1 MTGRASS
8 KPPPGRASSKPP
20 RDARARGDAW
30 KSARRAELLDAADR
44 VVRRL
49 GPAAS
54 MDDFAAEAG
63 ITRVVLY
70 RYFGDKGGLLQ
81 ALAQR
86 YVHALLDRLRVAMD
100 RSDEPEERLAA
111 TVDAY
116 LSFLEA
122 NREVYAFL
130 MHRAIREGPEAQAT
144 VADFMRGVARE
155 VGDVLAAEIARLGL
169 DPSPAQAWGHGV
181 VGMVHLAGDWWLEH
195 RDDVPRARVVE
206 QLVTLL
212 AHGLLGAAAAGTKG
226 AGGGAYGWSSR

>member
-1 MTGRASS
+1 MVTVIICNMSAGAPS
-8 KPPPGRASSKPP
+8 KRTRP
-20 RDARARGDAW
+20 RPAPARGEAW
-30 KSARRAELLDAADR
+30 KSARREELLDAADR

-86 YVHALLDRLRVAMD
+86 YVHALLDRLRAAME
-100 RSDEPEERLAA
+100 RSDAPEERLAA
-111 TVDAY
+111 TIDAY
-116 LSFLEA
+116 LSFLEH

-155 VGDVLAAEIARLGL
+155 VGDVLAAEIARFGF
-169 DPSPAQAWGHGV
+169 DPAPAEAWGHGV

-195 RDDVPRARVVE
+195 RDDVPRRRIVD
-206 QLVTLL
+206 QLVALL
-212 AHGLLGAAAAGTKG
+212 SRGLFGAAA
-226 AGGGAYGWSSR
+226 GGPAATA